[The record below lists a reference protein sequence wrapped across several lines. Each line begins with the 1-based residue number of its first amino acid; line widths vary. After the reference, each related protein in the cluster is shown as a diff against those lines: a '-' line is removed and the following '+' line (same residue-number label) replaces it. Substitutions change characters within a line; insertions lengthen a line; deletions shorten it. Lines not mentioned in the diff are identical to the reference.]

1 MYGHLFGLTAGL
13 VFVLFFSPTPCVAK
27 HDIHYGDVHTAMLQ
41 QSMKVLFGADEGR
54 LARDRNN
61 RLLPDPDEPARPPRY
76 MMELYER
83 YRDGLLQKENFG
95 NTVRSIHAS
104 IGKCKKGERKAE
116 WKSRAEM
123 AIFLKNIFHIAI
135 VKY

>member
-1 MYGHLFGLTAGL
+1 
-13 VFVLFFSPTPCVAK
+13 
-27 HDIHYGDVHTAMLQ
+27 MLQ

-54 LARDRNN
+54 LPRDKNN
-61 RLLPDPDEPARPPRY
+61 RRLPDPDEPARPPRY

-104 IGKCKKGERKAE
+104 IGK
-116 WKSRAEM
+116 
-123 AIFLKNIFHIAI
+123 
-135 VKY
+135 Y